1 MPATTVSMSS
11 DRLRKMSKRS
21 RFAEPICAVIS
32 APPTPA
38 MAADSMNTDSLS
50 VTMLWPSVADA
61 AGLSFMAV
69 SRRP

>member
-21 RFAEPICAVIS
+21 RLAEPIRVIR

-38 MAADSMNTDSLS
+38 MAADSMNTDSFS
-50 VTMLWPSVADA
+50 VTMLWPSVAEA

>member
-1 MPATTVSMSS
+1 M
-11 DRLRKMSKRS
+11 L
-21 RFAEPICAVIS
+21 AEPIWAVMS

-50 VTMLWPSVADA
+50 ESGLWPSVAEA
-61 AGLSFMAV
+61 AGLSRSAV